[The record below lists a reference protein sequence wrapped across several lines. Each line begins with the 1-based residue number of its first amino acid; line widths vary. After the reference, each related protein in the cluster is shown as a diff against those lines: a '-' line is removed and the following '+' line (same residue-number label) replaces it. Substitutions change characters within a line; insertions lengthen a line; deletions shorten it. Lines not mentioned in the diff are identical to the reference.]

1 MGAPSHDPKETL
13 ARAPLGATD
22 GVEHEEETLGCY
34 SELYSTRALVYA
46 PADLD
51 ELRTVLARAV
61 AERRRVTFRAGGN
74 SLDAQALGDDV
85 VVSLCRLDGIAIDV
99 AARKLTVGPGARWGD
114 VLARLERH
122 GLVPAV
128 TVTTARATAGGTL
141 SGDCLSRFSPAYGKE
156 GHWVDSFELLTL
168 DGRVLTCR
176 PPRRGVPWEDL
187 TLEERAFSGVVG
199 GLGWL
204 GAVIS
209 ITYTVLYT
217 GETDGRVGV
226 RSIVRK
232 YGTYA
237 HLARD
242 LVPAAKKTSLERSDP
257 RDPEKLD
264 GIYSAVH
271 TDDAGVTSAIL
282 VTSAF
287 TTTRDRKR
295 MALHQPELAIRPL
308 AEALMRWSWLA
319 ERVLWPLFFRFA
331 YRDGEEFVDDLG
343 GYTFFMDG
351 NYRAK
356 DLAASLGFTFK
367 TVQQTFVVPSDP
379 GALGGWDKAKD
390 DLVEWLEHAHER
402 LLAGGARPTLQDV
415 LYLPADDPFLLSATA
430 GLAGFAVTYAFETSD
445 EARIATIR
453 ATLTE
458 LADTLWDKFG
468 GRVYLVK
475 NVCVRPETLAK
486 MYGANAERMFA
497 LKAELDP
504 GLVLRNDFLER
515 TFGALARASRGG
527 A

>member
-1 MGAPSHDPKETL
+1 MGAPSHHTNGRP
-13 ARAPLGATD
+13 ARAPLAGAA
-22 GVEHEEETLGCY
+22 GVEHSEETLDCY
-34 SELYSTRALVYA
+34 SELYEARAMVYA
-46 PADLD
+46 PADVT
-51 ELRTVLARAV
+51 ELRAVLARAV
-61 AERRRVTFRAGGN
+61 AEGRRVTFRAGGN

-85 VVSLCRLDGIAIDV
+85 VVSLARLDRVEIDPG
-99 AARKLTVGPGARWGD
+99 ARKLTVGPGARWGEI
-114 VLARLERH
+114 LARLERH

-156 GHWVDSFELLTL
+156 GHWVDSFDLLTL

-176 PPRRGVPWEDL
+176 PPRPGVAWDEL

-209 ITYTVLYT
+209 ITYTVLHT
-217 GETDGRVGV
+217 GATDGRVGV

-257 RDPEKLD
+257 EDPEKLD

-295 MALHQPELAIRPL
+295 MALHQPDLAIRPL
-308 AEALMRWSWLA
+308 AEILMRWSWLA

-331 YRDGEEFVDDLG
+331 YRDGEEFVDDLA

-356 DLAASLGFTFK
+356 DLATGLGFTFK

-402 LLAGGARPTLQDV
+402 LLAVGARPTLQDV

-430 GLAGFAVTYAFETSD
+430 GLAGFAVTYAFETSN
-445 EARIATIR
+445 EERIATIR
-453 ATLTE
+453 AALTE

-475 NVCVRPETLAK
+475 NVCARRETLAK
-486 MYGANAERMFA
+486 MYGPNAVRMFE
-497 LKAELDP
+497 LKRELDP
-504 GLVLRNDFLER
+504 GLVLRNEFLER
-515 TFGALARASRGG
+515 TFGGLVDPPAEG